1 MARHRQFRTYR
12 AARHMQHGHGW
23 VDRPLCVREIRQ
35 SWLAKEKIMSETAF
49 TRRERALLRSSS
61 SSSDCTRGKGLAACR
76 VSPERATA
84 MSTYLRQE
92 RVVERNAEVL
102 AVQRKA
108 KLPLLHIEE
117 DSNCALFLIFVAVGG
132 ALRVIPVPQLA
143 QAVVGEASVRVT
155 ERRIEINVIGDAD
168 ANFHLVFS
176 HRMQLHLPV
185 VQTFLERLAV

>member
-1 MARHRQFRTYR
+1 
-12 AARHMQHGHGW
+12 MQHGHGW
-23 VDRPLCVREIRQ
+23 VDRP
-35 SWLAKEKIMSETAF
+35 
-49 TRRERALLRSSS
+49 
-61 SSSDCTRGKGLAACR
+61 
-76 VSPERATA
+76 
-84 MSTYLRQE
+84 LRQE

-143 QAVVGEASVRVT
+143 QAVVGEASVRVA

-185 VQTFLERLAV
+185 VQTFLERLVYDCRFEDIGGLIQGGSHV